1 MSSKHRVAVLED
13 NVALREEVAFLLQ
26 EEGFAVEAFGTAAD
40 FFLAHGENP
49 FELLLLDL
57 GLPDRDGIDVAQ
69 ALLNRQD
76 DIGIIML
83 TAREGLGE
91 RVKGL
96 MAGADTYL
104 TKPFELAELLAHIN
118 ALLRRKNY
126 YTGGMS
132 WRVELASYQLLAPN
146 AVSALELTPTEA
158 CIMKQLARHYP
169 EHAPRAELVSG
180 LGEDYLL
187 YDERRLEQ
195 IMSRLRKKIRERC
208 DASPIKAVRGRGY
221 IFSEPVEL
229 AE

>member
-26 EEGFAVEAFGTAAD
+26 EEGFAVEAFGTAAE
-40 FFLAHGENP
+40 FFQVHGENP

-132 WRVELASYQLLAPN
+132 WRVELSSHQLVAPN
-146 AVSALELTPTEA
+146 ALSALELTPTEA

-229 AE
+229 AV

>member
-1 MSSKHRVAVLED
+1 MTRTHRIAVLED
-13 NVALREEVAFLLQ
+13 NKALREEIAFLLQ
-26 EEGFAVEAFGTAAD
+26 EEGYAVEVFGTAAD
-40 FFLAHGENP
+40 FFQAHSAPP

-57 GLPDRDGIDVAQ
+57 GLPDRDGIDVART
-69 ALLNRQD
+69 LLNRQD

-96 MAGADTYL
+96 MAGADAYL

-118 ALLRRKNY
+118 ALIRRKSY
-126 YTGGMS
+126 YTGGVH
-132 WRVELASYQLLAPN
+132 WRVELSNYQLVAPN
-146 AVSALELTPTEA
+146 ALSALELTATEA
-158 CIMKQLARHYP
+158 CIMKQLARYHP

-180 LGEDYLL
+180 LGEDYLQ

-195 IMSRLRKKIRERC
+195 IMSRLRKKIREYC

-221 IFSEPVEL
+221 VFSEPVEL